1 MAKIKK
7 IEKARGEY
15 KCSKCGDTIHKG
27 DSYLR
32 GERFRLKPLIRCVK
46 CGIKSY
52 ELSQSD
58 YVRTV
63 GEICEEWR
71 ETYGI
76 GEDTPTSICE
86 ELENLRDDLQE
97 RLDNM
102 PENLRDTSEAGET
115 LQNRIDNLEDVI
127 SQLEN
132 MSYEDFEGEAEEN
145 AKDELDRDDF
155 STEAEWEGAVENLK
169 VDKQDELLADAID
182 EALGSLEY

>member
-7 IEKARGEY
+7 IEKAIGEY

-86 ELENLRDDLQE
+86 ELENLR
-97 RLDNM
+97 
-102 PENLRDTSEAGET
+102 NLRDTSEAGET